1 MPFSTFFPD
10 AQPQNNPEY
19 ARLLLYLLVFLTL
32 KMKNVHYSCSTPPD
46 RVPLVFNLLFL
57 ERIKFWRPSFLQNCA
72 NRRFRK
78 VMIKTSFQLFLL
90 RKTVQKLAWKSL
102 LSKKLLTCSSG
113 EPISSPRGGGGIS
126 EKAHSNFECWK
137 ILKKLENFWNF
148 FKNRWKSTSR
158 RSIFQ
163 LQNYYEPSQKYPRIF
178 GSPNMPL
185 FLTGFLQK

>member
-46 RVPLVFNLLFL
+46 RVPLVFKLLFL

-113 EPISSPRGGGGIS
+113 EPISSPRGGGGVFLKRLWAFS
-126 EKAHSNFECWK
+126 EIPRNFRFTKHGPFSYRLFTK
-137 ILKKLENFWNF
+137 ITEKSIKIHIKEKHF
-148 FKNRWKSTSR
+148 STSK
-158 RSIFQ
+158 
-163 LQNYYEPSQKYPRIF
+163 L
-178 GSPNMPL
+178 L
-185 FLTGFLQK
+185 